1 MPFDPRAVANR
12 LLELARERQLI
23 IDPMKVQKL
32 IYYAHGWHLA
42 LTGKPLLDRSVEAWQ
57 YGPVLPD
64 VYRAFQEFGAQPIT
78 EPARYAAVDG
88 NKLVLRRYK
97 LPAGDPDV
105 EYTDRILRRVLEQYG
120 NYSAIELSMM
130 THAAGTPWAHAW
142 SENPGKRYIPIA
154 ARNYVG
160 ICTAVWSGV
169 HAFPARIVASAK
181 SMVSAR
187 REGRRCMRAASV
199 VTPWFRKCG
208 ALVAS
213 R

>member
-1 MPFDPRAVANR
+1 MKHLHLVVKVFPERDLSAMPFDPRAVANR
-12 LLELARERQLI
+12 LLDLGRERQLI

-64 VYRAFQEFGAQPIT
+64 VYRAFQDFGSQPIT

-97 LPAGDPDV
+97 LPAHDPDA
-105 EYTDRILRRVLEQYG
+105 EYADRVLRRILEEYG

-130 THAAGTPWAHAW
+130 THAQGTPWAQAW
-142 SENPGKRYIPIA
+142 SENQGKRYIPISDEEIEAWFKSVLKPVA
-154 ARNYVG
+154 A
-160 ICTAVWSGV
+160 
-169 HAFPARIVASAK
+169 
-181 SMVSAR
+181 
-187 REGRRCMRAASV
+187 
-199 VTPWFRKCG
+199 
-208 ALVAS
+208 
-213 R
+213 